1 VAGAAAVALS
11 GRVFS
16 GSNVSDAVMTDCA
29 EAIARATGAAIVPG
43 TLNVWLD
50 GPIALDNG
58 RAAQVVKPRLAFW
71 PAELDGLPVWIQRHD
86 RGVLH
91 VAELVADRG
100 LRRALALADG
110 DRVTLTLDPDLLVPI
125 PWPGR
130 LAWALFW
137 RGRGR
142 AGFVSRG
149 YMRTARAWC
158 RRLGATQ
165 DSVDLPSWRLLT
177 GLAAEA
183 LRALTARTTPRAR
196 SR

>member
-91 VAELVADRG
+91 VAELVADRR
-100 LRRALALADG
+100 LRPLLALADG
-110 DRVTLTLDPDLLVPI
+110 DRVTLTVDPELLVPI
-125 PWPGR
+125 PWLGR
-130 LAWALFW
+130 LVWALFW

-149 YMRTARAWC
+149 YMLTARAWC

-165 DSVDLPSWRLLT
+165 DSVDLGSRRLL
-177 GLAAEA
+177 
-183 LRALTARTTPRAR
+183 ARLVDETIRSVTPRSTPRAR